1 MRYLESGTER
11 FRSIGIHSAC
21 DASTLSLVVK
31 ESQLLR
37 IFSTFPD
44 GWPGAGLLLLRGTV
58 GSALV
63 AQGLVY
69 FAGWHELRFL
79 SLAVAS
85 LTVTTGAFLLAGYL
99 TPLVGIA
106 GALLI
111 GGTAL
116 SWFPSPNP
124 DLFEAKTAAALVA
137 LISIALVCLGPGAFS
152 LDARLFGRREIIIP
166 DTASSPKF

>member
-1 MRYLESGTER
+1 
-11 FRSIGIHSAC
+11 
-21 DASTLSLVVK
+21 
-31 ESQLLR
+31 
-37 IFSTFPD
+37 
-44 GWPGAGLLLLRGTV
+44 
-58 GSALV
+58 
-63 AQGLVY
+63 
-69 FAGWHELRFL
+69 
-79 SLAVAS
+79 LAVAS

>member
-1 MRYLESGTER
+1 
-11 FRSIGIHSAC
+11 
-21 DASTLSLVVK
+21 
-31 ESQLLR
+31 LR
-37 IFSTFPD
+37 AAT
-44 GWPGAGLLLLRGTV
+44 

-69 FAGWHELRFL
+69 FTGWHELKFL

-85 LTVTTGAFLLAGYL
+85 LTIATGAFLLAGYL

-111 GGTAL
+111 VGTAL
-116 SWFPSPNP
+116 SWFPSPHP
-124 DLFEAKTAAALVA
+124 DLFEAKITAALVTV
-137 LISIALVCLGPGAFS
+137 ISIALVCLGPGAFS

-166 DTASSPKF
+166 DSASSSKF